1 MFDVSMPPDQFWHC
15 TLASAILFVCS
26 LCSALFVVAMTFERF
41 YSIIRPHK
49 AASFNTVKRAK
60 IIIGFIVIFS
70 LVFNLP
76 HLFITSYQGTG
87 CINYAKI
94 HLTRVKLYFF
104 LAFILHFALPF
115 LSLLGMN
122 SVIIHVLRKRSL
134 TMGVRSEGEGQSQ
147 GQGNSSKIR
156 SSERQIYIML
166 LLVAFAFFLLN
177 TPGYILVFYANFGN
191 YYQSARAFAGYYLF
205 YIVGTHLFNTN
216 YGINFF
222 LYVIS
227 GHKFRSDLLRLF
239 NCKKSPVRK
248 GSSYVATSVST
259 VQTSEP
265 WTNLEIDLLLFAP
278 QTRARTRKELYFP
291 PINYLNMLL
300 CIVLSL
306 GYVYFNR
313 KNNRGIWF
321 N

>member
-1 MFDVSMPPDQFWHC
+1 MSMPPDQFWHC
-15 TLASAILFVCS
+15 TLAAAILFVCS

-41 YSIIRPHK
+41 YSIIRPNK

-122 SVIIHVLRKRSL
+122 SVIIHVLHKRSL
-134 TMGVRSEGEGQSQ
+134 TMSVRSEGEGQSQ

-177 TPGYILVFYANFGN
+177 TPGYILVFYAYFG
-191 YYQSARAFAGYYLF
+191 
-205 YIVGTHLFNTN
+205 N

-265 WTNLEIDLLLFAP
+265 
-278 QTRARTRKELYFP
+278 
-291 PINYLNMLL
+291 
-300 CIVLSL
+300 
-306 GYVYFNR
+306 
-313 KNNRGIWF
+313 
-321 N
+321 